1 MIISFR
7 EESFIKAKKVFNK
20 VVEFV
25 SHGSSSPFCLR
36 CHYKTRRGILLAKI
50 KKIIGQKLQKAEIS
64 LLCFLH
70 FFICFYDIQKV
81 TALLPFEKSG

>member
-36 CHYKTRRGILLAKI
+36 CHYKTRRGYITCQN
-50 KKIIGQKLQKAEIS
+50 KKIIGQKLQKAEIPI
-64 LLCFLH
+64 LCFLH
-70 FFICFYDIQKV
+70 FFICFYDIQKA
-81 TALLPFEKSG
+81 TALLLFEKSG

>member
-1 MIISFR
+1 MIISFC

-36 CHYKTRRGILLAKI
+36 CHYKTRKGILLAKI
-50 KKIIGQKLQKAEIS
+50 KNKWTKIAKS
-64 LLCFLH
+64 RDSNPLLFAFFYMFLR
-70 FFICFYDIQKV
+70 YSEGDS
-81 TALLPFEKSG
+81 PFVF

>member
-1 MIISFR
+1 MIISFC

-50 KKIIGQKLQKAEIS
+50 KKIIGQKLQKAEIPI
-64 LLCFLH
+64 LCFC
-70 FFICFYDIQKV
+70 IFYMFLRYSEGDS
-81 TALLPFEKSG
+81 PFAF

>member
-1 MIISFR
+1 MGTARKAEILDFLDMRYDLTNGQIEEGMGLYLNMIISFR

-50 KKIIGQKLQKAEIS
+50 KK
-64 LLCFLH
+64 
-70 FFICFYDIQKV
+70 
-81 TALLPFEKSG
+81 